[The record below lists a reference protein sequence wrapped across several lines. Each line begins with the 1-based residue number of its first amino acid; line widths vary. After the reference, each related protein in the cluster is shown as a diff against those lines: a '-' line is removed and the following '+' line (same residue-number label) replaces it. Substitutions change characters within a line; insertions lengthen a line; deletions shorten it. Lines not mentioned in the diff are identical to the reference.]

1 MKRIIAFLLVWVAL
15 IAGAETYKPV
25 QKGEKWG
32 IQNSVGEWTVKPK
45 YFEIRP
51 FGDNFFVRITA
62 RNDRRDKWA
71 LMSKNADILLPELWG
86 ILPFGENFFV
96 KTKKAKDTY
105 DERWA
110 LIDKDANI
118 LQSELRGSYNSK
130 KPFAEIDGDKAI
142 VTVWNNKYNTWKK
155 GAIDSKGAILI
166 PFEYE
171 GMKLWGDKYV
181 VREKYNGGYGLLNEN
196 FEKILPCKYK
206 AIEKTAIPDVVYT
219 GNEYVSL
226 LTGESKTFKKG
237 SVSCDNNGCYQIT
250 VAYGGT
256 YKRLIPGTRAQY
268 ITVTEPSGEFR
279 MYYKDGHFYDREN
292 QIPKTPAVDPKR
304 PPILNLVAGS
314 LRFIDQTGN
323 QAIDADETCKI
334 VFKVSNTGKGA
345 GRGCVARVRTT
356 ARGITVADQK
366 LPAIA
371 AGQTLSVEV
380 PVTAS
385 ASLADG
391 KADFN
396 ISVYEPNGFGC
407 DPTTLTVATNAFVA
421 PYLQITDY
429 AVNSAA
435 GTTITK
441 RVPFDM
447 QLLLQNVRH
456 GNADGVKV
464 TVKVPE
470 NVFVTEGETELSIA
484 SMPGGSQR
492 LLNYS
497 LIVNNNYTQTTIPV
511 RIDIEEKYGRYAESK
526 TVTLSLNQT
535 LSGNRLVIDEVKSAP
550 RGEIELAKISGKE
563 TPADVDQNIPKG
575 RTNNENT
582 LCVIIVN
589 ENYRR
594 ESNVEYALNDGEV
607 FRRYCIETFGIPE
620 KNIRFYGDATL
631 NDMRA
636 ALGWLSRAVAACG
649 SSSSVIF
656 YYAGHGIP
664 DEATRSAYLLPTDG
678 YGSDVETGYALK
690 TLYATLG
697 KLSAEKVTVFLDAC
711 FSGAQRD
718 GKMMASARGVAIKS
732 KPESLQGNT
741 VVLTAASD
749 DETAYPYREKR
760 HGLFTYYLLKKWQ
773 ETQGSATLGELAD
786 YLRSEVVKESVL
798 SNSKSQTPTV
808 SCSPALTG
816 TWETWKLK

>member
-1 MKRIIAFLLVWVAL
+1 MKRIVAFLHIWVAL

-32 IQNSVGEWTVKPK
+32 IQNSAGKWTAKPR
-45 YFEIRP
+45 YFE
-51 FGDNFFVRITA
+51 
-62 RNDRRDKWA
+62 
-71 LMSKNADILLPELWG
+71 
-86 ILPFGENFFV
+86 ILPFGENYFV
-96 KTKKAKDTY
+96 KVKKHKY
-105 DERWA
+105 PSKEKWA
-110 LIDKDANI
+110 LIDRNAKI
-118 LQSELRGSYNSK
+118 LFSDIQGSFSKEYNPWVLDKNRAIVRQGSYDGIIDSEGKVLLPFEYNSIVPSSCDIEGK
-130 KPFAEIDGDKAI
+130 VLLPFISNYIVPSSWNDMFTVEKAYRAGLLNDNFEEILPCRYRSISIEFDITLNLNFGL
-142 VTVWNNKYNTWKK
+142 Y
-155 GAIDSKGAILI
+155 DSKGK
-166 PFEYE
+166 E
-171 GMKLWGDKYV
+171 
-181 VREKYNGGYGLLNEN
+181 
-196 FEKILPCKYK
+196 ILPCEYEEIKSMETKSLGTVFVVSTRHLECLYDSK
-206 AIEKTAIPDVVYT
+206 GKEMLPCTYSSIKKIETESLGTIFKVSIYNNQKNRSNYGLVNGKLEEVLSCEYEEITETDISDVVM
-219 GNEYVSL
+219 VSL
-226 LTGESKTFKKG
+226 KNDRYYFSLISREWKKVNEGG
-237 SVSCDNNGCYQIT
+237 SVLCDNNGCY
-250 VAYGGT
+250 
-256 YKRLIPGTRAQY
+256 K
-268 ITVTEPSGEFR
+268 VTGPNWQF
-279 MYYKDGHFYDREN
+279 YYKDGHFYDREN
-292 QIPKTPAVDPKR
+292 QIPKASAIDSKR
-304 PPILNLVAGS
+304 PLIHNEMDGMF
-314 LRFIDQTGN
+314 R
-323 QAIDADETCKI
+323 
-334 VFKVSNTGKGA
+334 
-345 GRGCVARVRTT
+345 
-356 ARGITVADQK
+356 
-366 LPAIA
+366 
-371 AGQTLSVEV
+371 
-380 PVTAS
+380 
-385 ASLADG
+385 LAD
-391 KADFN
+391 
-396 ISVYEPNGFGC
+396 
-407 DPTTLTVATNAFVA
+407 
-421 PYLQITDY
+421 
-429 AVNSAA
+429 
-435 GTTITK
+435 
-441 RVPFDM
+441 
-447 QLLLQNVRH
+447 
-456 GNADGVKV
+456 KV
-464 TVKVPE
+464 
-470 NVFVTEGETELSIA
+470 
-484 SMPGGSQR
+484 
-492 LLNYS
+492 
-497 LIVNNNYTQTTIPV
+497 
-511 RIDIEEKYGRYAESK
+511 
-526 TVTLSLNQT
+526 
-535 LSGNRLVIDEVKSAP
+535 
-550 RGEIELAKISGKE
+550 GKE

-582 LCVIIVN
+582 LCVIIAN

-816 TWETWKLK
+816 TWKTWKLK

>member
-1 MKRIIAFLLVWVAL
+1 MKRIIAFLFVWVSLA
-15 IAGAETYKPV
+15 AGAEAYKPV
-25 QKGEKWG
+25 QEREKWG

-51 FGDNFFVRITA
+51 FGDNFFVKVKKHKYQA
-62 RNDRRDKWA
+62 EEKW
-71 LMSKNADILLPELWG
+71 L
-86 ILPFGENFFV
+86 
-96 KTKKAKDTY
+96 
-105 DERWA
+105 
-110 LIDKDANI
+110 LIDKNAKI
-118 LQSELRGSYNSK
+118 LFSGLQGWYSKELDY
-130 KPFAEIDGDKAI
+130 PLVLDKNRAI
-142 VTVWNNKYNTWKK
+142 VCRGGYM
-155 GAIDSKGAILI
+155 GIIDSEGKVLL
-166 PFEYE
+166 PLKYYE
-171 GMKLWGDKYV
+171 V
-181 VREKYNGGYGLLNEN
+181 VPMDDMFVIGERYKRGYGLLNEN
-196 FEKILPCKYK
+196 FEEILPCKYK

-219 GNEYVSL
+219 GDEYVSL

-237 SVSCDNNGCYQIT
+237 TVTSDNGCYKVT

-292 QIPKTPAVDPKR
+292 QISKTPAVDLKR

-334 VFKVSNTGKGA
+334 VFKVSNTGKGT
-345 GRGCVARVRTT
+345 GHGCVARVRTT

-497 LIVNNNYTQTTIPV
+497 LIVNNNYTQATIPV

-563 TPADVDQNIPKG
+563 TPADVDLNIPKG

-582 LCVIIVN
+582 LCVIIAN

-690 TLYATLG
+690 NLYATLG

-773 ETQGSATLGELAD
+773 ETQGLATLGELAD

>member
-1 MKRIIAFLLVWVAL
+1 MKRIIAFLFVWVSLA
-15 IAGAETYKPV
+15 AGAEAYKPV
-25 QKGEKWG
+25 QEREKWG
-32 IQNSVGEWTVKPK
+32 ILNSVGEWTVKPK

-51 FGDNFFVRITA
+51 FGDNFFVKVKKHKYQA
-62 RNDRRDKWA
+62 EEKW
-71 LMSKNADILLPELWG
+71 L
-86 ILPFGENFFV
+86 
-96 KTKKAKDTY
+96 
-105 DERWA
+105 
-110 LIDKDANI
+110 LIDKNAKI
-118 LQSELRGSYNSK
+118 LFSGLQGWYSKELDY
-130 KPFAEIDGDKAI
+130 PLVLDKNRAI
-142 VTVWNNKYNTWKK
+142 VCRGGYM
-155 GAIDSKGAILI
+155 GIIDSEGKVLL
-166 PFEYE
+166 PLKYYE
-171 GMKLWGDKYV
+171 V
-181 VREKYNGGYGLLNEN
+181 VPMDDMFVIGERYKRGYGLLNEN
-196 FEKILPCKYK
+196 FEEILPCKYK

-219 GNEYVSL
+219 GDEYVSL

-237 SVSCDNNGCYQIT
+237 TVTSDNGCYKVT

-292 QIPKTPAVDPKR
+292 QISKTPAVDLKR

-334 VFKVSNTGKGA
+334 VFKVSNTGKGT
-345 GRGCVARVRTT
+345 GHGCVARVRTT

-385 ASLADG
+385 TSLADG

-435 GTTITK
+435 GTAITK

-497 LIVNNNYTQTTIPV
+497 LIVNNNYTQVTIPV

-563 TPADVDQNIPKG
+563 TPADVDLNIPKG

-582 LCVIIVN
+582 LCVIIAN

-607 FRRYCIETFGIPE
+607 FCRYCIETFGIPE

-773 ETQGSATLGELAD
+773 ETQGSATLGELTD

>member
-15 IAGAETYKPV
+15 AAGAEAYKPV

-51 FGDNFFVRITA
+51 FGDNYFA
-62 RNDRRDKWA
+62 
-71 LMSKNADILLPELWG
+71 
-86 ILPFGENFFV
+86 
-96 KTKKAKDTY
+96 KTKKDKAVWK
-105 DERWA
+105 ERWV
-110 LIDKDANI
+110 LIDKNAKI
-118 LQSELRGSYNSK
+118 LFSGLQGWYSNDYPLVL
-130 KPFAEIDGDKAI
+130 DKNRAI
-142 VTVWNNKYNTWKK
+142 VYQ
-155 GAIDSKGAILI
+155 GGYMGIIDSEGKVLL
-166 PFEYE
+166 PLKYYE
-171 GMKLWGDKYV
+171 V
-181 VREKYNGGYGLLNEN
+181 VPLDDMFVIGEVYKSGYGLLNEN

-237 SVSCDNNGCYQIT
+237 TVTSDNGCYKVT

-279 MYYKDGHFYDREN
+279 MYYKDGHFYDREDEMP
-292 QIPKTPAVDPKR
+292 QTLAVDLKR

-334 VFKVSNTGKGA
+334 VFKVSNTGKGT
-345 GRGCVARVRTT
+345 GHGCVARVRTT

-563 TPADVDQNIPKG
+563 TPADIDLNIPKG

-582 LCVIIVN
+582 LCVIIAN

-816 TWETWKLK
+816 TWKTWKLK

>member
-1 MKRIIAFLLVWVAL
+1 MKRIIAFWLVWVAL
-15 IAGAETYKPV
+15 AAGAEAYKPV
-25 QKGEKWG
+25 QNGEKWG
-32 IQNSVGEWTVKPK
+32 IQDSVGEWTVKPK

-51 FGDNFFVRITA
+51 FGDNYFAKIKK
-62 RNDRRDKWA
+62 DKAVWKGKWV
-71 LMSKNADILLPELWG
+71 LMDKNGNLLLPELQGEWLGKMRLPAVIDDNRAIVCRNGRCG
-86 ILPFGENFFV
+86 IINSKGLTVLPFRYFEIEQLNAKFIVRDYDSKKLGLLDESFKVIQPCRYKKIEKIEAESLGIMFKVTDYDNSRLGLLDENF
-96 KTKKAKDTY
+96 K
-105 DERWA
+105 E
-110 LIDKDANI
+110 
-118 LQSELRGSYNSK
+118 
-130 KPFAEIDGDKAI
+130 
-142 VTVWNNKYNTWKK
+142 
-155 GAIDSKGAILI
+155 
-166 PFEYE
+166 
-171 GMKLWGDKYV
+171 
-181 VREKYNGGYGLLNEN
+181 
-196 FEKILPCKYK
+196 ILPCTYETL
-206 AIEKTAIPDVVYT
+206 EKTEIPNVLYT

-279 MYYKDGHFYDREN
+279 MYYKDGHFYDREDEVP
-292 QIPKTPAVDPKR
+292 QTPAVDPKR

-407 DPTTLTVATNAFVA
+407 DPTMLTVATNAFVA

-563 TPADVDQNIPKG
+563 TPADVDLDIPKG

-582 LCVIIVN
+582 LCVIIAN

-664 DEATRSAYLLPTDG
+664 DEATRSAYLLPADG

-690 TLYATLG
+690 NLYATLG

-808 SCSPALTG
+808 SCSPTLTG

>member
-1 MKRIIAFLLVWVAL
+1 MKRIIAFLFVWVSLA
-15 IAGAETYKPV
+15 AGAEAYKPV
-25 QKGEKWG
+25 QEREKWG
-32 IQNSVGEWTVKPK
+32 ILNSVGEWTVKPK

-51 FGDNFFVRITA
+51 FGDNFFVKVKKHKYQA
-62 RNDRRDKWA
+62 EEKW
-71 LMSKNADILLPELWG
+71 L
-86 ILPFGENFFV
+86 
-96 KTKKAKDTY
+96 
-105 DERWA
+105 
-110 LIDKDANI
+110 LIDKNAKI
-118 LQSELRGSYNSK
+118 LFSGLQGWYSKELDY
-130 KPFAEIDGDKAI
+130 PLVLDKNRAI
-142 VTVWNNKYNTWKK
+142 VCRGGYM
-155 GAIDSKGAILI
+155 GIIDSEGKVLL
-166 PFEYE
+166 PLKYYE
-171 GMKLWGDKYV
+171 V
-181 VREKYNGGYGLLNEN
+181 VPMDDMFVIGERYKRGYGLLNEN
-196 FEKILPCKYK
+196 FEEILPCKYK

-219 GNEYVSL
+219 GDEYVSL

-237 SVSCDNNGCYQIT
+237 TVTSDNGCYKVT

-292 QIPKTPAVDPKR
+292 QISKTPAVDLKR

-334 VFKVSNTGKGA
+334 VFKVSNTGKGT
-345 GRGCVARVRTT
+345 GHGCVARVRTT

-385 ASLADG
+385 TSLADG

-563 TPADVDQNIPKG
+563 TPADVDLDIPKG

-582 LCVIIVN
+582 LCVIIAN

-690 TLYATLG
+690 NLYATLG

-798 SNSKSQTPTV
+798 SNPKSQTPTV
-808 SCSPALTG
+808 SCSPTLTG

>member
-1 MKRIIAFLLVWVAL
+1 MKRIIAFLLVWVAFA
-15 IAGAETYKPV
+15 AGAEAYKPV

-32 IQNSVGEWTVKPK
+32 ILNSVGEWTVKPK

-51 FGDNFFVRITA
+51 FGDNFFVKVKKHKYQA
-62 RNDRRDKWA
+62 EEKW
-71 LMSKNADILLPELWG
+71 L
-86 ILPFGENFFV
+86 
-96 KTKKAKDTY
+96 
-105 DERWA
+105 
-110 LIDKDANI
+110 LIDKNAKI
-118 LQSELRGSYNSK
+118 LFSGLQGWYSKELDY
-130 KPFAEIDGDKAI
+130 PLVLDKNRAI
-142 VTVWNNKYNTWKK
+142 VCRGGYM
-155 GAIDSKGAILI
+155 GIIDSEGKVLL
-166 PFEYE
+166 PLKYYE
-171 GMKLWGDKYV
+171 V
-181 VREKYNGGYGLLNEN
+181 VPMDDMFVIGERYKRGYGLLNEN
-196 FEKILPCKYK
+196 FEEILPCKYK

-219 GNEYVSL
+219 GDEYVSL

-237 SVSCDNNGCYQIT
+237 TVTSDNGCYKVT

-292 QIPKTPAVDPKR
+292 QIPKTPAVDLKR

-334 VFKVSNTGKGA
+334 VFKVSNTGKGT
-345 GRGCVARVRTT
+345 GHGCVARVRTM
-356 ARGITVADQK
+356 ARGITVADRK

-385 ASLADG
+385 TSLADG

-582 LCVIIVN
+582 LCVIIAN

-620 KNIRFYGDATL
+620 KNIRFYRDATL

-690 TLYATLG
+690 NLYATLG

-816 TWETWKLK
+816 TWKTWKLK

>member
-1 MKRIIAFLLVWVAL
+1 MKRIIAFLLVWVAFA
-15 IAGAETYKPV
+15 AGAEAYKPV

-32 IQNSVGEWTVKPK
+32 ILNSVGEWTVKPK

-51 FGDNFFVRITA
+51 FGDNFFVKVKKHKYQA
-62 RNDRRDKWA
+62 EEKW
-71 LMSKNADILLPELWG
+71 L
-86 ILPFGENFFV
+86 
-96 KTKKAKDTY
+96 
-105 DERWA
+105 
-110 LIDKDANI
+110 LIDKNAKI
-118 LQSELRGSYNSK
+118 LFSGLQGWYSKELDY
-130 KPFAEIDGDKAI
+130 PLVLDKNRAI
-142 VTVWNNKYNTWKK
+142 VCRGGYM
-155 GAIDSKGAILI
+155 GIIDSEGKVLL
-166 PFEYE
+166 PLKYYE
-171 GMKLWGDKYV
+171 V
-181 VREKYNGGYGLLNEN
+181 VPMDDMFVIGERYKRGYGLLNEN
-196 FEKILPCKYK
+196 FEEILPCKYK

-219 GNEYVSL
+219 GDEYVSL

-237 SVSCDNNGCYQIT
+237 TVTSDNGCYKVT

-292 QIPKTPAVDPKR
+292 QIPKTPAVDLKR

-334 VFKVSNTGKGA
+334 VFKVSNTGKGT
-345 GRGCVARVRTT
+345 GHGCVARVRTM
-356 ARGITVADQK
+356 ARGITVADRK

-385 ASLADG
+385 TSLADG

-429 AVNSAA
+429 AVNSAG

-563 TPADVDQNIPKG
+563 TPADVDLNIPKG

-582 LCVIIVN
+582 LCVIIAN

-690 TLYATLG
+690 NLYATLG

>member
-1 MKRIIAFLLVWVAL
+1 MKRIIAFLFVWVSLA
-15 IAGAETYKPV
+15 AGAEAYKPV
-25 QKGEKWG
+25 QEREKWG
-32 IQNSVGEWTVKPK
+32 ILNSVGEWTVKPK

-51 FGDNFFVRITA
+51 FGDNFFVKVKKHKYQA
-62 RNDRRDKWA
+62 EEKW
-71 LMSKNADILLPELWG
+71 L
-86 ILPFGENFFV
+86 
-96 KTKKAKDTY
+96 
-105 DERWA
+105 
-110 LIDKDANI
+110 LIDKNAKI
-118 LQSELRGSYNSK
+118 LFSGLQGWYSKELDY
-130 KPFAEIDGDKAI
+130 PLVLDKNRAI
-142 VTVWNNKYNTWKK
+142 VCRGGYM
-155 GAIDSKGAILI
+155 GIIDSEGKVLL
-166 PFEYE
+166 PLKYYE
-171 GMKLWGDKYV
+171 V
-181 VREKYNGGYGLLNEN
+181 VPMDDMFVIGERYKRGYGLLNEN
-196 FEKILPCKYK
+196 FEEILPCKYK

-219 GNEYVSL
+219 GDEYVSL

-237 SVSCDNNGCYQIT
+237 TVTSDNGCYKVT

-292 QIPKTPAVDPKR
+292 QISKTPAVDLKR

-334 VFKVSNTGKGA
+334 VFKVSNTGKGT
-345 GRGCVARVRTT
+345 GHGCVARVRTT

-497 LIVNNNYTQTTIPV
+497 LIVNNNYTQATIPV

-582 LCVIIVN
+582 LCVIIAN

-690 TLYATLG
+690 NLYATLG

-816 TWETWKLK
+816 TWKTWKLK